1 MPTIKINGADIFYK
15 ESGSGPETIVFS
27 HGLLMDHTM
36 FDAQRAA
43 FEGRYRVIAYD
54 HRGQG
59 QSEDTGDH
67 YAMDALTEDAAPLL
81 PPLNAPPHPVAGL
94 PLAAFSCLCR

>member
-1 MPTIKINGADIFYK
+1 MSTIRINGADIFYK
-15 ESGSGPETIVFS
+15 ESGSGSETIVFA

-36 FDAQRAA
+36 FDSQRAS

-59 QSEDTGDH
+59 QSQ
-67 YAMDALTEDAAPLL
+67 
-81 PPLNAPPHPVAGL
+81 PLNGHIGL
-94 PLAAFSCLCR
+94 PFMP